1 MAQGKKTG
9 GRDFEAGNPGGP
21 GRPKIP
27 EDLKMAR
34 RLNKL
39 ELEKLLNKFLFMT
52 PDEMT
57 QRIQSSDVTA
67 IEAMIGSIIIKAV
80 KDGDQ
85 QRLNFILER
94 LIGKVKDQIDL
105 TVVKPF
111 IIKRPNGELVE
122 MGAEAQ
128 IEGDH
133 GRDNDI
139 ED

>member
-1 MAQGKKTG
+1 MSENDTRFKKG
-9 GRDFEAGNPGGP
+9 QSGNPN
-21 GRPKIP
+21 GRPRIP

-39 ELEKLLNKFLFMT
+39 ELEKLLNQFLFMT
-52 PDEMT
+52 PIEMEARVKS
-57 QRIQSSDVTA
+57 QDVTA

-128 IEGDH
+128 IEGQD
-133 GRDNDI
+133 GTERD

>member
-1 MAQGKKTG
+1 MSENDTRFKKG
-9 GRDFEAGNPGGP
+9 QSGNPN
-21 GRPKIP
+21 GRPRIP

-39 ELEKLLNKFLFMT
+39 ELEKLLNQFLFMT
-52 PDEMT
+52 PPEMEE
-57 QRIQSSDVTA
+57 RVKSADVTA

-111 IIKRPNGELVE
+111 IIKRPSGEIVE
-122 MGAEAQ
+122 MGVEAQ
-128 IEGDH
+128 IEGQD
-133 GRDNDI
+133 GSRDSD